1 MMGGMTKTTIETRI
15 AGLNSAHR
23 RTLRACRVN
32 TLTDAQRVRRVVRLS
47 QVGRALFRALTTRR

>member
-1 MMGGMTKTTIETRI
+1 MTKTTIATRI

-47 QVGRALFRALTTRR
+47 QVGRALFRAMTTRR